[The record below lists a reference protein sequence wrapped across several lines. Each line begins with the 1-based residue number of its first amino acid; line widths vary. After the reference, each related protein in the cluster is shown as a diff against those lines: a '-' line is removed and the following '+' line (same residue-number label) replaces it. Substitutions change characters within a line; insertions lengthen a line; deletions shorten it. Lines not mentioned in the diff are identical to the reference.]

1 MVRAVAGARGQA
13 AELPGPRKCEPVGA
27 GQHGHGGRV
36 VERRPEHGAA
46 GRAVPERH
54 GVLGAAGLPHGRADQ
69 VLGI

>member
-1 MVRAVAGARGQA
+1 MTLPPVAR
-13 AELPGPRKCEPVGA
+13 P
-27 GQHGHGGRV
+27 

-69 VLGI
+69 VLGINPIVTLEKQIPNMIGNLV